1 MTINFSTYLCKVVYI
16 KHDEDYLFYFIEL
29 AILLSSCS
37 SEKTNDRS
45 IIADSE
51 TLSASQLNQNNS
63 QSVAVSENFY
73 DFLEKFSTDRI
84 FQLKRIVFP
93 IKAVVSDLDE
103 EEEGIILKEETIQKQ
118 EWEHL
123 DLTYDSTYITRECD
137 QYYQDV
143 LLSLIRLL
151 WSFEGLITFLPIII
165 LNGRR
170 TMVFGCFRRNFVLI
184 GLNLKGHFF
193 PKV

>member
-1 MTINFSTYLCKVVYI
+1 MMKIICFI
-16 KHDEDYLFYFIEL
+16 FIEL

-45 IIADSE
+45 IIANSE

-63 QSVAVSENFY
+63 QSVTVSENFY

-143 LLSLIRLL
+143 LFKPDSAIVELRGINNGIYANYYFKREGGQWYLVALEET
-151 WSFEGLITFLPIII
+151 SF
-165 LNGRR
+165 
-170 TMVFGCFRRNFVLI
+170 
-184 GLNLKGHFF
+184 
-193 PKV
+193 